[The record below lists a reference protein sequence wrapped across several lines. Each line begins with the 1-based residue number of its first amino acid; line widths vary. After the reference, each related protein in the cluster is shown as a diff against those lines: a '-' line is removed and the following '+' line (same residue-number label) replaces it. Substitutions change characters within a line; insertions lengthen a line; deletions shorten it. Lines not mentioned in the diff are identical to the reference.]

1 MRHAAVASPLAG
13 TQRTGRPGA
22 HSGTHPGASAPAE
35 RGHDSTEAAAPLERI
50 AAARAAPGNVL
61 AQIEGLTIGF
71 AGRHGTQA
79 VVGPL
84 DLCVRAGECVA
95 LVGESG
101 SGKSVTARSL
111 VGLNGANA
119 VVAAE
124 RFEIGGVDARRFRE
138 RDWRAIRG
146 RRIGYVLQ
154 DALTSLDPLW
164 RVRDLLAEA
173 LHDTPRRE
181 RAARSAEIL
190 RAVGIDEPERRLPQY
205 PHQLSGGLRQRVLIG
220 TALAGGANLLIA
232 DEPTT
237 ALDVSVQRQI
247 LSLLQARR
255 EAGDALLLIS
265 HDLAVVAEL
274 ADRVLVMRHGRVV
287 EQGDARAVLAA
298 PAHPYTRQL
307 LAAIPTPASRGFRL
321 SPPAQDGATGDDA
334 VAPATISPSPAPAPR
349 VPLPR
354 KRIDASA
361 QVLAVDAVTKRYG
374 HDDAAPAVAD
384 ISFTLAR
391 GETLGIVGESGSGK
405 STVARI
411 VLGLVAPDAGCVTL
425 GGAPWSDVPE
435 AARRARRA
443 GLQLIA
449 QDPGSSFDPRYTVEQ
464 IIGESL
470 DAVRVFGDA
479 RRRRV
484 RQLLDEVR
492 LGAACLT
499 RYPRELSGGQRQRVA
514 IARAFAPNPSLLVAD
529 EPVSALDVSIQ
540 AQVLDLLAD
549 LQAEH
554 GTAMLFISHDLGVVH
569 HVADR
574 VLVMRRGQVV
584 EHGAVEAV
592 FAAPS
597 HPYTASLLAALPT
610 LPARAA
616 TSVPRPADAFAAP
629 A

>member
-1 MRHAAVASPLAG
+1 MLA
-13 TQRTGRPGA
+13 
-22 HSGTHPGASAPAE
+22 H
-35 RGHDSTEAAAPLERI
+35 
-50 AAARAAPGNVL
+50 
-61 AQIEGLTIGF
+61 IEGLTIGF

-84 DLCVRAGECVA
+84 DLHVRAGECVA

-298 PAHPYTRQL
+298 PRHPYTRQL

-321 SPPAQDGATGDDA
+321 SPQARDGALAADERESTARPSDHETARDGA
-334 VAPATISPSPAPAPR
+334 IASANNATPPAAATSR
-349 VPLPR
+349 LPLPL

-361 QVLAVDAVTKRYG
+361 QVLAVEAVTKRYG
-374 HDDAAPAVAD
+374 HDDAAPAVSD
-384 ISFTLAR
+384 ISFSLAK

-411 VLGLVAPDAGCVTL
+411 VLGLIAPDTGRVTL
-425 GGAPWSDVPE
+425 GGEPWSDVPE

-464 IIGESL
+464 IVGESL
-470 DAVRVFGDA
+470 DAVRVFGEA

-492 LGAACLT
+492 LGAGCLT

-574 VLVMRRGQVV
+574 VLVMRHGQVV

-592 FAAPS
+592 FAAPA

-610 LPARAA
+610 LPAL
-616 TSVPRPADAFAAP
+616 AFAPSRNAVP
-629 A
+629 TLSALTS

>member
-1 MRHAAVASPLAG
+1 M
-13 TQRTGRPGA
+13 TTF
-22 HSGTHPGASAPAE
+22 APAP
-35 RGHDSTEAAAPLERI
+35 HAAPLVHVER
-50 AAARAAPGNVL
+50 
-61 AQIEGLTIGF
+61 LTIGF
-71 AGRHGTQA
+71 RGPRGTRP

-84 DLCVRAGECVA
+84 DLVVHAGECVA

-111 VGLNGANA
+111 VGLNGPHA
-119 VVAAE
+119 VVDAE
-124 RFEIGGVDARRFRE
+124 RLEIAGTDARHHRE

-154 DALTSLDPLW
+154 DALVSLDPLW
-164 RVRDLLAEA
+164 RVRDLVAEA
-173 LHDTPRRE
+173 LHDTRR
-181 RAARSAEIL
+181 RDVHARSADLL
-190 RAVGIDEPERRLPQY
+190 RSVGIDEPERRLPQY

-220 TALAGGANLLIA
+220 TALAGGASLLIA

-237 ALDVSVQRQI
+237 ALDMTVQRQI
-247 LSLLQARR
+247 LSLLRARR

-274 ADRVLVMRHGRVV
+274 ADRVLVMRAGQVV
-287 EQGDARAVLAA
+287 EQGPARDVLTA

-321 SPPAQDGATGDDA
+321 AADPQADVDA
-334 VAPATISPSPAPAPR
+334 AAARI
-349 VPLPR
+349 PLPP
-354 KRIDASA
+354 KRIDARVK
-361 QVLAVDAVTKRYG
+361 VLAVDAVTKRYG
-374 HDDAAPAVAD
+374 SHDAPVAVD
-384 ISFTLAR
+384 GVSFVLAR

-405 STVARI
+405 STIARI
-411 VLGLVAPDAGCVTL
+411 VLGLIEPDHGTVTL
-425 GGAPWSDVPE
+425 DGEPWSGVPE

-443 GLQLIA
+443 RLQLIA
-449 QDPGSSFDPRYTVEQ
+449 QDPYSSFDPRYSVGQ

-470 DAVRVFGDA
+470 DAIGVRGDA

-484 RQLLDEVR
+484 LQLLDEVR
-492 LGAACLT
+492 LGAGCID

-514 IARAFAPNPSLLVAD
+514 IARAFAPNPALLVAD

-574 VLVMRRGQVV
+574 ILVMRRGRVV
-584 EHGAVEAV
+584 ESGPVGTV

-597 HPYTASLLAALPT
+597 HPYTASLLDALPT
-610 LPARAA
+610 LPDARPSPARAA
-616 TSVPRPADAFAAP
+616 FA
-629 A
+629 